1 MTLRWLPHTADI
13 RVELTGS
20 SLADLLGQASGAV
33 RELLV
38 GQSVV
43 RPQAVRPLSVSG
55 LDDTELVFAFLR
67 ALLDLYYRDQFV
79 PGDTEVSELTYSGEG
94 VRASATIRG
103 ELFDAARH
111 EAQPE
116 VKAVTRHGLRVART
130 DAGWLADVVFDV

>member
-55 LDDTELVFAFLR
+55 LDDTELDRVVRYRNFKGEDHASPLWQLMRHMVNHSTYHRGQITTMLR
-67 ALLDLYYRDQFV
+67 QLGHEAVSTDLVVYYRQ
-79 PGDTEVSELTYSGEG
+79 
-94 VRASATIRG
+94 
-103 ELFDAARH
+103 
-111 EAQPE
+111 QQ
-116 VKAVTRHGLRVART
+116 
-130 DAGWLADVVFDV
+130 